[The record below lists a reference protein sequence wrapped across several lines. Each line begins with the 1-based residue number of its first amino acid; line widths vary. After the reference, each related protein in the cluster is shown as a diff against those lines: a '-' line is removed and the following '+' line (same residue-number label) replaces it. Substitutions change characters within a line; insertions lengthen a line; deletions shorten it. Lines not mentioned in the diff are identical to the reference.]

1 MIVILVEFQSLEKTA
16 PRATLH
22 KNFAIKHNETKSIRK
37 DSEKYYMYWKVVSN
51 YNNDVQKR
59 HQKIVSKSDACL
71 SLNPLTKN
79 TYNKYENVASKA
91 TIWWK
96 IHQIVSKSDARI
108 KSTPIDLEQMQSG
121 LCPAHWKVWC

>member
-1 MIVILVEFQSLEKTA
+1 MMWK
-16 PRATLH
+16 
-22 KNFAIKHNETKSIRK
+22 KDIKKL
-37 DSEKYYMYWKVVSN
+37 Y
-51 YNNDVQKR
+51 Q
-59 HQKIVSKSDACL
+59 KSDACF

-91 TIWWK
+91 TTWWK
-96 IHQIVSKSDARI
+96 IHQIVSKTDARI

>member
-22 KNFAIKHNETKSIRK
+22 KNFAIKHNETKISTKKILK
-37 DSEKYYMYWKVVSN
+37 KYYMYQKVVSN

-79 TYNKYENVASKA
+79 TYNKYENVVFKA
-91 TIWWK
+91 TI
-96 IHQIVSKSDARI
+96 
-108 KSTPIDLEQMQSG
+108 
-121 LCPAHWKVWC
+121 

>member
-1 MIVILVEFQSLEKTA
+1 M
-16 PRATLH
+16 H
-22 KNFAIKHNETKSIRK
+22 KNQ
-37 DSEKYYMYWKVVSN
+37 VST
-51 YNNDVQKR
+51 
-59 HQKIVSKSDACL
+59 
-71 SLNPLTKN
+71 LTKN

-96 IHQIVSKSDARI
+96 NTSNCIKKNDARI